1 MTFLDEKD
9 LQIIALLQENAR
21 YSTKEMYQKSGIP
34 QTTIYNRIKRLR
46 ERGVIT
52 RFTIELDRK
61 KMGRGLLAYIMCTV
75 SYRTS
80 KGKKIDQYQVAE
92 LIRQFSEVEEVSI
105 VTGETDLIVRVAL
118 KDVEALNEFVI
129 SKLRDIDGIEKTKTS
144 VVLSLL

>member
-1 MTFLDEKD
+1 MVPLDEKD
-9 LQIIALLQENAR
+9 LQIIALLKDNSR
-21 YSTKEMYQKSGIP
+21 YTTREMYQRSGIP
-34 QTTIYNRIKRLR
+34 QTTIYNRIKRLQ
-46 ERGVIT
+46 ERGIIT

-61 KMGRGLLAYIMCTV
+61 KIGKGLLAYIMCTV

-80 KGKKIDQYQVAE
+80 KGKKIDQYEIAQLV
-92 LIRQFSEVEEVSI
+92 RQFPEVEEVSI

-118 KDVEALNEFVI
+118 EDVDALNDFVI